1 MVPDEFLI
9 LAKKLNGWVEVL
21 TIVVLLF
28 LLNFL
33 TYLNSFPLLQGIKL
47 KYSPTKRG
55 LDSFHIEICTLN
67 RMFNGAELFVLL
79 LVLLYSISMFIHV
92 KKVPLYLPNLIYKN

>member
-1 MVPDEFLI
+1 MVPDEFFI

-21 TIVVLLF
+21 TFVVLKFLYL

-55 LDSFHIEICTLN
+55 L
-67 RMFNGAELFVLL
+67 
-79 LVLLYSISMFIHV
+79 Y
-92 KKVPLYLPNLIYKN
+92 